1 MSRNL
6 TEQPNGISV
15 QEELFNTLLNGFKE
29 TTFKEDKKAVG
40 IPLTQKIRL
49 PRVAESF
56 LANENTHNFTRV
68 WVGKLAGADYV
79 NEILT
84 IIQNDIDEDE
94 DEDEELEDDK
104 DEKKTFSIFGAL
116 KFLRIL
122 RLMSNLY
129 GAYKLYEDTKD
140 KVQEFSLTYNQIQSS
155 GFSRTARQFMLL
167 NEIEKLLEG
176 VLKPL
181 VTVGGDALVKYI
193 DNSPAINKLFDKIDK
208 FISNQKQRIAM
219 NLAVDALITVLTFG
233 WGGAYTIPKWVGTS
247 VKWGWRAYKYGNL
260 IYNGA
265 EALYYYQ
272 TVFKDFDDKD
282 AAELQEKI
290 IKEITIPYIVPQ
302 AQRVGQELD
311 SAVESII
318 SGIDVGQSVRDKFQ
332 AEIQQARDDLSLLGR
347 VSSLARNNDFNR
359 RKSSFVTNRSSIR
372 QFYDSQNTQF
382 RFELI
387 FSNTVNNV
395 FDAMLKSHMLR
406 YNVSLTDE
414 SYKNLTEQEGGLH
427 VFPSMDNA
435 KKGLL
440 EGFSLF
446 YASFNDYI
454 EKIQKNLKEKIKEFG
469 FGKEESPQP
478 PLENQNTQSTPA
490 STPPT
495 DKVANPSS
503 STSPSPPPS
512 LNTVPTTTTDVP
524 PIEPKRLRLSER
536 SLQPIHPIFT
546 DGALSGI
553 ELLLLDAQ
561 DNQIEIKISN
571 WLTPNPNTSNGVMQ
585 WYGDNKKHL
594 ENYLNQHTQLDI
606 LRNEYLNLMELEQ
619 EIYKSVE
626 LIHKQVEQEI
636 NISE

>member
-29 TTFKEDKKAVG
+29 TTFKEDKKAVR

-94 DEDEELEDDK
+94 DDEELEDDK

-129 GAYKLYEDTKD
+129 GAYKLYKDTKET
-140 KVQEFSLTYNQIQSS
+140 VQEFTLTYNQIQSS
-155 GFSRTARQFMLL
+155 GFPRTARQFMLL
-167 NEIEKLLEG
+167 NEIEKLLQG
-176 VLKPL
+176 VLLPL
-181 VTVGGDALVKYI
+181 VTVGGEALVKYI
-193 DNSPAINKLFDKIDK
+193 DNSPAINKLFDKIDE
-208 FISNQKQRIAM
+208 FISNQKKRLAM
-219 NLAVDALITVLTFG
+219 NLAVDALITILTLG
-233 WGGAYTIPKWVGTS
+233 WGATYTIPKWAVTS
-247 VKWGWRAYKYGNL
+247 AKWGWRAYKYGNL
-260 IYNGA
+260 LYNGA

-282 AAELQEKI
+282 AAELQSKI
-290 IKEITIPYIVPQ
+290 RDEITIPSLVPQ
-302 AQRVGQELD
+302 AQRVEQELD
-311 SAVESII
+311 SVVEGII
-318 SGIDVGQSVRDKFQ
+318 SRIDVGQVVRDKFQ
-332 AEIQQARDDLSLLGR
+332 ADVQQLRDDLSLLGR
-347 VSSLARNNDFNR
+347 VSSFVRNNNFNR
-359 RKSSFVTNRSSIR
+359 RNISFVTNRSSIK

-382 RFELI
+382 RFELN

-395 FDAMLKSHMLR
+395 FDAMLTSHMLR

-446 YASFNDYI
+446 YTSFNDYI

-469 FGKEESPQP
+469 FEKVESPQP
-478 PLENQNTQSTPA
+478 ENQNTQSTPA
-490 STPPT
+490 APPSTNT
-495 DKVANPSS
+495 VTNHAS
-503 STSPSPPPS
+503 PPS
-512 LNTVPTTTTDVP
+512 LNTVPTTNVP
-524 PIEPKRLRLSER
+524 PREPKRLRLSER

-571 WLTPNPNTSNGVMQ
+571 WLTPNHNTSNGEMQ

-636 NISE
+636 NIRE

>member
-29 TTFKEDKKAVG
+29 TTFKEDKKAVR

-94 DEDEELEDDK
+94 EEEELEDDK

-129 GAYKLYEDTKD
+129 GAYKLYEDTKET
-140 KVQEFSLTYNQIQSS
+140 VQEFSLTYNQIQSS

-167 NEIEKLLEG
+167 NEIEKLLQG
-176 VLKPL
+176 VLLPL
-181 VTVGGDALVKYI
+181 VTIGGEALVKYI
-193 DNSPAINKLFDKIDK
+193 DNNPAINKLFDKIDK
-208 FISNQKQRIAM
+208 FISNQKKRFAM
-219 NLAVDALITVLTFG
+219 NLAVDALITILTLG
-233 WGGAYTIPKWVGTS
+233 WGATYTIPKWVGTS
-247 VKWGWRAYKYGNL
+247 AKWGWRAYKYGNL
-260 IYNGA
+260 IYSGA

-272 TVFKDFDDKD
+272 TVFKDFDDED
-282 AAELQEKI
+282 AAELQSKI
-290 IKEITIPYIVPQ
+290 RDEITIPELVPQ
-302 AQRVGQELD
+302 AQRIEQELD
-311 SAVESII
+311 SAVEGII
-318 SGIDVGQSVRDKFQ
+318 SRIDVGQVVRDRFQ
-332 AEIQQARDDLSLLGR
+332 ADIQQARDDLSLLGR
-347 VSSLARNNDFNR
+347 VSSFVRNNDFNR
-359 RKSSFVTNRSSIR
+359 RNSPFVTNRSSIK

-382 RFELI
+382 RFELN

-446 YASFNDYI
+446 YTSFNDYI
-454 EKIQKNLKEKIKEFG
+454 EKTQKNLKEKIKEFG
-469 FGKEESPQP
+469 FEKVESPQP
-478 PLENQNTQSTPA
+478 ENQNTQSAPA
-490 STPPT
+490 AP
-495 DKVANPSS
+495 
-503 STSPSPPPS
+503 PSPNTATNHSSPPS
-512 LNTVPTTTTDVP
+512 LNTVPTTNVP
-524 PIEPKRLRLSER
+524 PREPKRLRLSER

-571 WLTPNPNTSNGVMQ
+571 WLTPSRNTSNGEMQ

-626 LIHKQVEQEI
+626 LIHRQVEQEI
-636 NISE
+636 IIREETQQ

>member
-6 TEQPNGISV
+6 TEQPKGFSV

-29 TTFKEDKKAVG
+29 TTFKEDKKAVR

-56 LANENTHNFTRV
+56 LSNEKTHNFTRE
-68 WVGKLAGADYV
+68 WVGKLSGANFV

-94 DEDEELEDDK
+94 DDDDEELEEDK
-104 DEKKTFSIFGAL
+104 DEKKTSTIFGAL

-129 GAYKLYEDTKD
+129 GAYKLYKD
-140 KVQEFSLTYNQIQSS
+140 AKATIQEFTLTYNQIQSS
-155 GFSRTARQFMLL
+155 GFSKTARQFMLL
-167 NEIEKLLEG
+167 NEIENLLKG
-176 VLKPL
+176 VLLPL
-181 VTVGGDALVKYI
+181 VTVGGDALVRYI
-193 DNSPAINKLFDKIDK
+193 DNSPAINKLFDKIDE

-219 NLAVDALITVLTFG
+219 NLAVDALITILTLG
-233 WGGAYTIPKWVGTS
+233 WGSAYTIPKWVGTTA
-247 VKWGWRAYKYGNL
+247 KWGWRAYKYGNL

-265 EALYYYQ
+265 EALYYYK
-272 TVFKDFDDKD
+272 TVFKDFDKDD
-282 AAELQEKI
+282 AADFQRIITEK
-290 IKEITIPYIVPQ
+290 ITIPELIPQ
-302 AQRVGQELD
+302 AQRVEQELD
-311 SAVESII
+311 SIVESAI
-318 SGIDVGQSVRDKFQ
+318 SSIDVGQIVRDKVQ
-332 AEIQQARDDLSLLGR
+332 GEIQQARDDLSLLGR
-347 VSSLARNNDFNR
+347 VSSLVRNNDGNR
-359 RKSSFVTNRSSIR
+359 RNISFVSNRSSIK

-382 RFELI
+382 RFELS

-414 SYKNLTEQEGGLH
+414 SYKNLTDEEGGLH
-427 VFPSMDNA
+427 VFPSMTNA

-446 YASFNDYI
+446 YTSFNDFI

-469 FGKEESPQP
+469 FEKIESPQQ
-478 PLENQNTQSTPA
+478 ENQNTQSTSAAP
-490 STPPT
+490 
-495 DKVANPSS
+495 S
-503 STSPSPPPS
+503 STSTTSNQSSPPPS
-512 LNTVPTTTTDVP
+512 LSSIPTTNVP
-524 PIEPKRLRLSER
+524 PREPKRLRLSER

-546 DGALSGI
+546 DGALTGI
-553 ELLLLDAQ
+553 ELQLLDAQ
-561 DNQIEIKISN
+561 DNQIEIKVSN
-571 WLTPNPNTSNGVMQ
+571 WLTPNPNKSNGVMQ

-606 LRNEYLNLMELEQ
+606 LRNEYLNLMQLEE

-626 LIHKQVEQEI
+626 LIHRQVEQEI
-636 NISE
+636 KIRE

>member
-29 TTFKEDKKAVG
+29 TTFKEDKKAVR

-94 DEDEELEDDK
+94 DDEELEDDK

-129 GAYKLYEDTKD
+129 GAYKLYEDTKGT
-140 KVQEFSLTYNQIQSS
+140 VQEFTLTYNQIQST
-155 GFSRTARQFMLL
+155 GFPRTARQFMLL
-167 NEIEKLLEG
+167 NEIEKLLQG
-176 VLKPL
+176 VLLPL
-181 VTVGGDALVKYI
+181 VTVGGEALVKYI
-193 DNSPAINKLFDKIDK
+193 DNSPAINKLFDKIDE
-208 FISNQKQRIAM
+208 FISNQKKRIAM
-219 NLAVDALITVLTFG
+219 NLAVDALITIMTLG
-233 WGGAYTIPKWVGTS
+233 WGAEYTILKWAVTS
-247 VKWGWRAYKYGNL
+247 AKLSWRTYKYGNL

-272 TVFKDFDDKD
+272 TVFKDFGDRD
-282 AAELQEKI
+282 AAKLQRKI
-290 IKEITIPYIVPQ
+290 TEEITIPQIVPQ
-302 AQRVGQELD
+302 AQRIEQELD
-311 SAVESII
+311 SVVEGII
-318 SGIDVGQSVRDKFQ
+318 SRIDVGQVVRDKFQ
-332 AEIQQARDDLSLLGR
+332 ADVQQLRDDLSLLGR
-347 VSSLARNNDFNR
+347 VSSFVRNNDFNR
-359 RKSSFVTNRSSIR
+359 RNISFVTNRSSIK

-382 RFELI
+382 RFELN

-446 YASFNDYI
+446 YTSFNDYI

-469 FGKEESPQP
+469 FEKIESPQQ
-478 PLENQNTQSTPA
+478 ENQNTQSTPA
-490 STPPT
+490 
-495 DKVANPSS
+495 APSS
-503 STSPSPPPS
+503 TNTATNHSSPTS
-512 LNTVPTTTTDVP
+512 LNTVPTTNVP
-524 PIEPKRLRLSER
+524 PREPKRLRLSER

-571 WLTPNPNTSNGVMQ
+571 WLTPNPNTSNGEMQ

-636 NISE
+636 IIREETQ